1 MNDITNKIK
10 KVLKSGGNIVD
21 LAKSLD
27 ITISETSKLIGNLS
41 SRDERLATLFQNW
54 PKDVTSGYIYLGEK
68 TPPRA
73 KLFPGQ
79 YIFAEKL
86 DKRNKSQKYTF
97 YEIRL
102 PKVIEE
108 CLYIIRITK
117 KKPNIRRKNNEIIL
131 VDPQVIQIEEWWPID
146 TEKEKIIERF
156 REMVAKY
163 SNWGKSEL
171 FDGKKIRINYTPGAW
186 VGVINGV
193 SLLNVNKRF

>member
-41 SRDERLATLFQNW
+41 SCDKRLATLFQNW

-68 TPPRA
+68 TPQLASVATKQLDKDDKPLRA

-79 YIFAEKL
+79 YILGEKL

-102 PKVIEE
+102 PRVIEE
-108 CLYIIRITK
+108 CLY
-117 KKPNIRRKNNEIIL
+117 
-131 VDPQVIQIEEWWPID
+131 
-146 TEKEKIIERF
+146 
-156 REMVAKY
+156 
-163 SNWGKSEL
+163 
-171 FDGKKIRINYTPGAW
+171 
-186 VGVINGV
+186 
-193 SLLNVNKRF
+193 